1 MPVVPRH
8 ERRMADGRVSRG
20 PDLAPLVWLLNAA
33 VLGVLV
39 VAPLAILVAA
49 SLSTREGLSFAN
61 FAAAF
66 GRPLYRGPIVNSLV
80 YASAVA
86 VLSVGI
92 GAPMAWL
99 VGRTDLPGK
108 GLIRTL
114 TIGAFVTPSF
124 LGATAWV
131 ILAGPNAG
139 LLNVLYR
146 AFTGA

>member
-92 GAPMAWL
+92 ARASSAPSPSAPSSRPPSSARRRGSSW
-99 VGRTDLPGK
+99 PA
-108 GLIRTL
+108 RTL
-114 TIGAFVTPSF
+114 VS
-124 LGATAWV
+124 
-131 ILAGPNAG
+131 
-139 LLNVLYR
+139 
-146 AFTGA
+146 